1 MYIAYTPELE
11 ALGAELRKYFA
22 SVVTAEERE
31 LGEVD
36 SRERYAEIRR
46 KLGADGWLGLGWPRE
61 YGGQGRSEFEQF
73 VFFDEA
79 KRAGVPVP
87 MLALNTVGPTLMRFG
102 TQEQKAFFLPRILSG
117 EIDFAIGYT
126 EPEAGTDLAALRTKA
141 VRDGDNYVINGQKIF
156 TSGGAQAD
164 YIWLAVRT
172 NQEASKHKGLSLI
185 IVPTTAEGFSVTPL
199 PTISEGGVR
208 ATTTTYYDNVTVP
221 VTNRVGDEDAGW
233 SIITAQLNYERI
245 GLSAAR
251 GWILQTFGDV
261 RTWAA
266 STTTPEGARVI
277 DDPSVR
283 LLLARVEARLEALK
297 LLNWRM
303 VAKLASGQQIGA
315 ADSAGAKVFGTEVL
329 IEACRSLLEV
339 VGSAGYRTRDSEGA
353 VLNGKL
359 EHAYRGAV
367 VGTFGGGNN
376 DVLREMVARQALGM
390 TKSA

>member
-1 MYIAYTPELE
+1 VYIAYTPALE
-11 ALGAELRKYFA
+11 ALGAQLREYFA
-22 SVVTAEERE
+22 GVVTAEERE
-31 LGEVD
+31 LGEIE
-36 SRERYAEIRR
+36 SRERYAEIRQ

-102 TQEQKAFFLPRILSG
+102 TQEQKDFFLPRILSG

-126 EPEAGTDLAALRTKA
+126 EPEAGTDLAALRTRA
-141 VRDGDNYVINGQKIF
+141 VREGDHYVINGQKVF

-172 NQEASKHKGLSLI
+172 APEAPKHQGLSLI

-208 ATTTTYYDNVTVP
+208 ATTTTYYDDVTVP
-221 VTNRVGDEDAGW
+221 VTNRVGEENSGW

-251 GWILQTFGDV
+251 GWILQTFEDV
-261 RTWAA
+261 SRWAA
-266 STTTPEGARVI
+266 RTPRPGGGVVS
-277 DDPSVR
+277 DDPSVQ

-303 VAKLASGQQIGA
+303 VAKLAGGQNLEA

-329 IEACRSLLEV
+329 IEACRLLLEV
-339 VGSAGYRTRDSEGA
+339 VGPAGYRTRDSAGA

-390 TKSA
+390 TKRA